1 MAKGQLRHIAISV
14 PDKEKT
20 AKFYE
25 MWSDCLAGRQRGPW
39 RCTLSRGS
47 HFGSGIWG
55 CPRPTFAA
63 TPGGLSRW
71 PERSRPRRE
80 C

>member
-39 RCTLSRGS
+39 RCTLS
-47 HFGSGIWG
+47 SGLTADSL
-55 CPRPTFAA
+55 PQRPDAFRA
-63 TPGGLSRW
+63 GLSALGL
-71 PERSRPRRE
+71 EGSVSG
-80 C
+80 